1 MALWT
6 PFGIWDTR
14 QDALLDVL
22 WDALGGRPWETPL
35 GDDLGGRPLG
45 NALGERPWGTLLEDA
60 LGGHPRDTSILGKFG
75 IVLNSFNKN
84 KEKYYNFAENIS

>member
-35 GDDLGGRPLG
+35 GDDLGDALWGTPLG
-45 NALGERPWGTLLEDA
+45 EDLLGDVQGT
-60 LGGHPRDTSILGKFG
+60 PPF
-75 IVLNSFNKN
+75 
-84 KEKYYNFAENIS
+84 

>member
-35 GDDLGGRPLG
+35 GDDLGGTPF
-45 NALGERPWGTLLEDA
+45 GERPWGTP
-60 LGGHPRDTSILGKFG
+60 LGNAHGGRSWRTPLGDVQGTPPF
-75 IVLNSFNKN
+75 
-84 KEKYYNFAENIS
+84 